1 MLERPRRTTRLLQYH
16 SSNAQR
22 KLDRQ
27 LRGAWRHDIDFLE
40 VRDTRE
46 LQNRGSCGREKEGPQ
61 ARPLRVEFL
70 TAAPFAGCLAHGS
83 MASAAQAAGYGGD
96 APATDTAGV
105 ELTAPEEVNE
115 DEVYDEHASDS
126 ELRAKARALLEIV
139 PVQIFMLACTVVALF
154 SEDVRLLVGKGADP
168 VFHALTMFVFVA
180 FVGELVLTIYVN
192 QKENWF
198 YTVLD
203 FVATF
208 SLILDMWF
216 VQDAMASDLD
226 PLAPAAFVNSTI
238 ESSESQL
245 ANSLVLTRASRAA
258 RAGTKMGRLFKLT
271 RLMRVGKML
280 KICSKM
286 RSSDGDDSAQA
297 SDMSRR
303 MAEIITGKVIIIV
316 LVMLFAMP
324 FLEVDIVDDFPSY
337 GLDVIEMAQDQT
349 CVDLTVAVTGPTC
362 VAECTFGDVPC
373 TKVRCREDRGCTY
386 EPTAM
391 ELVNEYVD
399 NAGKGRVLRITIGNG
414 ALAYDAYITATFAE
428 RTESLR
434 TGFMSG
440 YASETGAVSAVWD
453 DSEVVEDDAVY
464 SIWRTIFVI
473 VLLGLGSVLFGR
485 DAARLSSRITGPLA
499 LLAKDMNKVSELQLD
514 EVGLTESPIFEVNIM
529 LDSFTK
535 MKTGLTSFIKFVPR
549 MVVRNLLRAGKT
561 GVTGVEGVE
570 RKQLTIFFS
579 NIANFEEV
587 SQKLETL
594 EMMEMLSDY
603 FSEMSNIFEETD
615 GTLIEFVGDEILAL
629 WNAPL
634 DVPSH
639 QATCCDA
646 ALRMQARVKECF
658 DTRWQEKGWPWID
671 VKIGVN
677 TASVFVGNLGAPD
690 RMKYGVL
697 GDGVNM
703 AARLQMLNRRYKTK
717 ILGTQTIIDDLK
729 VQETY
734 AFHDES
740 LPPASVL
747 IGSSAF
753 VAYASSSACGRPA
766 LSHAAAV
773 ARPATLLAGFAPG
786 V

>member
-1 MLERPRRTTRLLQYH
+1 
-16 SSNAQR
+16 
-22 KLDRQ
+22 
-27 LRGAWRHDIDFLE
+27 
-40 VRDTRE
+40 
-46 LQNRGSCGREKEGPQ
+46 
-61 ARPLRVEFL
+61 
-70 TAAPFAGCLAHGS
+70 
-83 MASAAQAAGYGGD
+83 
-96 APATDTAGV
+96 
-105 ELTAPEEVNE
+105 
-115 DEVYDEHASDS
+115 
-126 ELRAKARALLEIV
+126 
-139 PVQIFMLACTVVALF
+139 
-154 SEDVRLLVGKGADP
+154 
-168 VFHALTMFVFVA
+168 
-180 FVGELVLTIYVN
+180 
-192 QKENWF
+192 
-198 YTVLD
+198 
-203 FVATF
+203 
-208 SLILDMWF
+208 
-216 VQDAMASDLD
+216 
-226 PLAPAAFVNSTI
+226 
-238 ESSESQL
+238 
-245 ANSLVLTRASRAA
+245 
-258 RAGTKMGRLFKLT
+258 
-271 RLMRVGKML
+271 
-280 KICSKM
+280 
-286 RSSDGDDSAQA
+286 
-297 SDMSRR
+297 

-729 VQETY
+729 VQETFRTRCVDVVAVKGKTIGVSVY
-734 AFHDES
+734 EILSRRDDDSNAEVHDKICES
-740 LPPASVL
+740 YGAGFECYKSRKFEEAATHLQGLLTWLSEQQLPADLATEILLERTKRFALNPPAE
-747 IGSSAF
+747 
-753 VAYASSSACGRPA
+753 PWD
-766 LSHAAAV
+766 
-773 ARPATLLAGFAPG
+773 G
-786 V
+786 VDKVKSKTG